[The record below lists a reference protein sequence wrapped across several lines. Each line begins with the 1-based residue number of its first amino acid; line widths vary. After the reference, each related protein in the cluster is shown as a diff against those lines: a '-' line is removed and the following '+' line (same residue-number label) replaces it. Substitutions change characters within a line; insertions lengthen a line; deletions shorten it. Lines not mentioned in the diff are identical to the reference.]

1 MRPKKPAPTGA
12 DRIKNR
18 CVGAATYP
26 IEIAATGR
34 RPGFPTTWL
43 PNDLASKRLGFD
55 GDDLP
60 HQCKRSRSRRINEFR

>member
-1 MRPKKPAPTGA
+1 MRSKKPVPTGA

-18 CVGAATYP
+18 CVGAAEYH

-34 RPGFPTTWL
+34 
-43 PNDLASKRLGFD
+43 RLGFD

-60 HQCKRSRSRRINEFR
+60 HQRKRSRSRRIDEFR